1 MFDSKMRRAA
11 LLEGL
16 KNLRRRYFINILVV
30 FIVAVVVNGGY
41 NLTTGRL
48 DEKSSIPTSQT
59 ALTTAVSVTN
69 EVRQNSTMG
78 LDIDL
83 SNASIIRKFIFNVF
97 DINEISDPDSIKKS
111 SGKYYSG
118 VASVFVNEITGSQS
132 FIFGILNG
140 LNELIFKGRVA
151 SSVVIFIFALLSIA
165 LFIFVK
171 NVIIT
176 GQIRYFLEQRRYR
189 DTSPSEL
196 LFPYKNKRLK
206 NVTIVLFARYIFQLL
221 WNLTIVGGIIKHYEY
236 ILIPYIITENP
247 AITRK
252 EAFAISKQMMS
263 GNKFSVFL
271 LEMELI
277 PLYVL
282 SYFTY
287 NITGLFFSDA
297 YIECVKAEMYMN
309 IRALKKAELSSEY
322 SALINDFALDVSEVT
337 DGVHPSGDETL
348 DFPTVHISNY
358 VSDYLRDYSALS
370 LIELFFTYSLV
381 GWIWEAIFYLAS
393 TGEFVNRGT
402 MHGPWLPI
410 YGCGGLLIIF
420 LLKPFRKSPGALF
433 VGAVAVCGSVEYFT
447 SWLLEKLFNEKW
459 WDYTGYFLNING
471 RVCFEGLIV
480 FGMAGLAFTYFL
492 SPMLDNLYQKM
503 SRKYRVILCT
513 ILIVLFVVDL
523 AFSIVHPNIGEGV
536 TSGLV

>member
-111 SGKYYSG
+111 SAKYYSG

-263 GNKFSVFL
+263 GNKFNVFL

-348 DFPTVHISNY
+348 DFPTVHIYNY

-433 VGAVAVCGSVEYFT
+433 AGAVAVCGSVEYFT

-503 SRKYRVILCT
+503 SRKHRVILCT
-513 ILIVLFVVDL
+513 ILIVLFMVDL